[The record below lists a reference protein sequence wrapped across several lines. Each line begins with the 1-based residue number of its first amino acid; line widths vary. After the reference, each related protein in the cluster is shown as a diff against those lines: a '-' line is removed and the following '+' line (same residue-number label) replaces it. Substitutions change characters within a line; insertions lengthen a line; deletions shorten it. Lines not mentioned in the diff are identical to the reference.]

1 MTGGRTY
8 SRSLILNPE
17 AQFPYN
23 DPSQGAL
30 NAFRI
35 PARNSGKNERKR
47 PMQRKIIPDI
57 VQPRELTA
65 TTVDATAEQAAKDMA
80 AANVAAIIVLDTDD
94 KLIGIVT
101 ERDLSRRVV
110 AENKVPS
117 ETKVGDIMTANPD
130 TLAAGDRASD
140 ALELMLTR
148 RYRHLPVQG
157 DDGKCIAMVSIR
169 DLYEAVKES
178 LEENIRETEAFVFG
192 DRYSA

>member
-1 MTGGRTY
+1 MG
-8 SRSLILNPE
+8 
-17 AQFPYN
+17 
-23 DPSQGAL
+23 
-30 NAFRI
+30 
-35 PARNSGKNERKR
+35 NSGKNERKR
-47 PMQRKIIPDI
+47 LMQRKIIPDI
-57 VQPRELTA
+57 VQPRDLTT
-65 TTVDATAEQAAKDMA
+65 TTVDQTAEQAAKDMA

-101 ERDLSRRVV
+101 ERDLSRRIV

-117 ETKVGDIMTANPD
+117 DTKVGDIMTANPD
-130 TLAAGDRASD
+130 TLAPGDRASD

-148 RYRHLPVQG
+148 RYRHLPVQ
-157 DDGKCIAMVSIR
+157 DDNGKCIAMVSIR

>member
-1 MTGGRTY
+1 
-8 SRSLILNPE
+8 
-17 AQFPYN
+17 
-23 DPSQGAL
+23 
-30 NAFRI
+30 
-35 PARNSGKNERKR
+35 
-47 PMQRKIIPDI
+47 MQRKIIPDI
-57 VQPRELTA
+57 VQPRDLTT
-65 TTVDATAEQAAKDMA
+65 TTVDQTAEQAAKDMA

-101 ERDLSRRVV
+101 ERDLSRRIV

-117 ETKVGDIMTANPD
+117 DTKVGDIMTANPD
-130 TLAAGDRASD
+130 TLAPGDRASD

-148 RYRHLPVQG
+148 RYRHLPVQ
-157 DDGKCIAMVSIR
+157 DDNGKCIAMVSIR